1 MILKNLKDTKRFAKS
16 LIRLIKRYLKKKKK
30 LVILF
35 QGHLGAGK
43 TTIIKEI
50 AKNLKIPYE
59 IKSPTFILWQIYPF
73 KIFDKNYFL
82 HHIDLY
88 RINPEDLL
96 KINLK
101 KQLKSPYNLFVIEWG
116 EKIIKFLK
124 QEFLLIEIKKTKK
137 QQREIKVELFTKNG
151 RKAFIN

>member
-16 LIRLIKRYLKKKKK
+16 LTSLIKRYLKKKKK

-50 AKNLKIPYE
+50 AKNLKISYE

-73 KIFDKNYFL
+73 KIFGKNYFL

-101 KQLKSPYNLFVIEWG
+101 KQLKSSYNLFVIEWG
-116 EKIIKFLK
+116 EKMIEFLK
-124 QEFLLIEIKKTKK
+124 QEFLLIEIKKIKK

-151 RKAFIN
+151 RKTFVN